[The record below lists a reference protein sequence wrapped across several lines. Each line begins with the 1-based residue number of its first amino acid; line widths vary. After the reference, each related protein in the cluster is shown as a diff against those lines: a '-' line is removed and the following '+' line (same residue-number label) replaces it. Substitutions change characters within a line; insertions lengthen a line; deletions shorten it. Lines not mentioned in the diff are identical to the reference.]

1 MKNPRRRE
9 YEIHLDWCVWE
20 GCSERMF
27 FPVVEV
33 TFLTMWRKLLDE
45 GGLMEDRPAE
55 NFDKDLLV

>member
-1 MKNPRRRE
+1 
-9 YEIHLDWCVWE
+9 
-20 GCSERMF
+20 MF